1 MTEMTTIKVSKQLR
15 DALRQLADERGA
27 THGEVLNQLI
37 AEHNTHRL
45 RQKLAFE
52 TTMAAALADPDAV
65 ARGERM
71 ARRAI
76 AYLEEREN
84 ARKAA
89 Q

>member
-1 MTEMTTIKVSKQLR
+1 
-15 DALRQLADERGA
+15 
-27 THGEVLNQLI
+27 
-37 AEHNTHRL
+37 
-45 RQKLAFE
+45 
-52 TTMAAALADPDAV
+52 MAAAHADPEAV

-89 Q
+89 T